1 MGTYEKST
9 INYNTSNKKEKF
21 SNFTRIREKA
31 GTTDY
36 YMGMVDEYNAI
47 DSY

>member
-9 INYNTSNKKEKF
+9 RINYNTSNKKEQF

-31 GTTDY
+31 GTTNY
-36 YMGMVDEYNAI
+36 YMGMVDECY
-47 DSY
+47 